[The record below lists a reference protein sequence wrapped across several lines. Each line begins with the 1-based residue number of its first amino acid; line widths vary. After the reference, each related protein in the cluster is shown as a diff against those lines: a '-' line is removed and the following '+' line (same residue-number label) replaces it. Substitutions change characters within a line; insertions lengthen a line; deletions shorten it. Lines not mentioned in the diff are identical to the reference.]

1 MLLLQVDDKKLS
13 FWIIALLALITSK
26 PIDDII
32 EDDRQKLNKAG
43 RDYKRSFVKHEC
55 LTILTMHIA
64 DYFKTE
70 TKQKAH
76 YQMLEF
82 IILLIRNLLQIPDST
97 TDGEALHNHFLTT
110 MIREEMFNPLLYL
123 VQNEK
128 SEVMEKIDVALMEI
142 FYYSFTCFDPEILYK
157 RIDKN
162 KSFQKMAL
170 QSKLS
175 RGPPPVRHSRF
186 LPNFMKKS
194 EVGVSR
200 IVHKLNDTNEPI
212 QNQRQVPRKTAEL
225 KKV

>member
-1 MLLLQVDDKKLS
+1 MDDKKLS

-212 QNQRQVPRKTAEL
+212 QNQRQVPRKTVEL

>member
-82 IILLIRNLLQIPDST
+82 IIVLTRNLLQIPDST

-123 VQNEK
+123 VQN
-128 SEVMEKIDVALMEI
+128 
-142 FYYSFTCFDPEILYK
+142 
-157 RIDKN
+157 
-162 KSFQKMAL
+162 
-170 QSKLS
+170 
-175 RGPPPVRHSRF
+175 
-186 LPNFMKKS
+186 
-194 EVGVSR
+194 
-200 IVHKLNDTNEPI
+200 
-212 QNQRQVPRKTAEL
+212 
-225 KKV
+225 

>member
-1 MLLLQVDDKKLS
+1 M
-13 FWIIALLALITSK
+13 LALITNK

-32 EDDRQKLNKAG
+32 EDDRQKLNKAA

-82 IILLIRNLLQIPDST
+82 IILLIRNLLQIPDSSS
-97 TDGEALHNHFLTT
+97 DGEALHNHFLTT
-110 MIREEMFNPLLYL
+110 LIREEMFNPLLYL

-175 RGPPPVRHSRF
+175 RGPAPVRHSRF
-186 LPNFMKKS
+186 LPNFMQKS
-194 EVGVSR
+194 EVGVTR
-200 IVHKLNDTNEPI
+200 IVHKLNDTSEPI
-212 QNQRQVPRKTAEL
+212 LNQRQVPRKTAEL